1 MKRSKIKHSRSNQVF
16 YIFNTIFWI
25 IFMFL
30 IIYPLYLVCIA
41 SVSDPDAIVAG
52 KVIWHPVDFSFI
64 GYQSILKYSEML
76 HSYANSIF
84 YTVVSVSISI
94 VVTLAAAYTLSRPKF
109 IGKGLINL
117 FFVFTM
123 FLTAD

>member
-52 KVIWHPVDFSFI
+52 KV
-64 GYQSILKYSEML
+64 LKL
-76 HSYANSIF
+76 RCALRRF
-84 YTVVSVSISI
+84 F
-94 VVTLAAAYTLSRPKF
+94 LSAF
-109 IGKGLINL
+109 
-117 FFVFTM
+117 
-123 FLTAD
+123 

>member
-52 KVIWHPVDFSFI
+52 KVIWHPVDFSLI
-64 GYQSILKYSEML
+64 GYKAVLEYTEFWT
-76 HSYANSIF
+76 SYREFPLPVHLVYRNRIDHP
-84 YTVVSVSISI
+84 
-94 VVTLAAAYTLSRPKF
+94 RK
-109 IGKGLINL
+109 
-117 FFVFTM
+117 
-123 FLTAD
+123 

>member
-52 KVIWHPVDFSFI
+52 KVIWHPVDFSLI
-64 GYQSILKYSEML
+64 GYKAVLEYTEFWS
-76 HSYANSIF
+76 SYRNSFI
-84 YTVVSVSISI
+84 
-94 VVTLAAAYTLSRPKF
+94 YTLF
-109 IGKGLINL
+109 IKES
-117 FFVFTM
+117 T
-123 FLTAD
+123 

>member
-52 KVIWHPVDFSFI
+52 KVIWHPVDFSLI
-64 GYQSILKYSEML
+64 GYKAVLEYTEFWT
-76 HSYANSIF
+76 SYRNSFI
-84 YTVVSVSISI
+84 YTISSVVISI
-94 VVTLAAAYTLSRPKF
+94 IVTLTAAYSLSRPKF
-109 IGKGLINL
+109 LGKAAIN
-117 FFVFTM
+117 M
-123 FLTAD
+123 Y

>member
-52 KVIWHPVDFSFI
+52 KVIWHPVNSGLRI
-64 GYQSILKYSEML
+64 ATHLSIRYQVWS
-76 HSYANSIF
+76 
-84 YTVVSVSISI
+84 SV
-94 VVTLAAAYTLSRPKF
+94 LS
-109 IGKGLINL
+109 
-117 FFVFTM
+117 
-123 FLTAD
+123 

>member
-52 KVIWHPVDFSFI
+52 KVIWHPVDFSLI
-64 GYQSILKYSEML
+64 GYKAVLEYTEFW
-76 HSYANSIF
+76 SYLYDIECGHQYYRDIDS
-84 YTVVSVSISI
+84 SVFSFQTEISW
-94 VVTLAAAYTLSRPKF
+94 
-109 IGKGLINL
+109 KGSNQYVLCHHNVL
-117 FFVFTM
+117 
-123 FLTAD
+123 

>member
-52 KVIWHPVDFSFI
+52 NPARVVGSFTEL
-64 GYQSILKYSEML
+64 GKKRRALEEGTSGWDPDLRAKELWEQF
-76 HSYANSIF
+76 YAGRK
-84 YTVVSVSISI
+84 T
-94 VVTLAAAYTLSRPKF
+94 K
-109 IGKGLINL
+109 KE
-117 FFVFTM
+117 
-123 FLTAD
+123 

>member
-52 KVIWHPVDFSFI
+52 KVIWHPVDFSLI
-64 GYQSILKYSEML
+64 GYKAVLEYYRDIDS
-76 HSYANSIF
+76 SIF
-84 YTVVSVSISI
+84 SFQTEISW
-94 VVTLAAAYTLSRPKF
+94 
-109 IGKGLINL
+109 KGSNQYVLCHHNVL
-117 FFVFTM
+117 
-123 FLTAD
+123 

>member
-52 KVIWHPVDFSFI
+52 KVIWHPVDFSLI
-64 GYQSILKYSEML
+64 GYKAVLEYTGLRIATHLSIRYQVWS
-76 HSYANSIF
+76 
-84 YTVVSVSISI
+84 SV
-94 VVTLAAAYTLSRPKF
+94 LS
-109 IGKGLINL
+109 
-117 FFVFTM
+117 
-123 FLTAD
+123 

>member
-52 KVIWHPVDFSFI
+52 
-64 GYQSILKYSEML
+64 
-76 HSYANSIF
+76 N
-84 YTVVSVSISI
+84 
-94 VVTLAAAYTLSRPKF
+94 
-109 IGKGLINL
+109 
-117 FFVFTM
+117 
-123 FLTAD
+123 

>member
-52 KVIWHPVDFSFI
+52 KVIWHPVDFSLI
-64 GYQSILKYSEML
+64 GYKAVLRIATHLSIRYQVWS
-76 HSYANSIF
+76 
-84 YTVVSVSISI
+84 SV
-94 VVTLAAAYTLSRPKF
+94 LS
-109 IGKGLINL
+109 
-117 FFVFTM
+117 
-123 FLTAD
+123 

>member
-52 KVIWHPVDFSFI
+52 KVIWHPVDFSGLRI
-64 GYQSILKYSEML
+64 ATHLSIRYQVWS
-76 HSYANSIF
+76 
-84 YTVVSVSISI
+84 SV
-94 VVTLAAAYTLSRPKF
+94 LS
-109 IGKGLINL
+109 
-117 FFVFTM
+117 
-123 FLTAD
+123 

>member
-52 KVIWHPVDFSFI
+52 KVIWHPVFIDWIQGCIRVYRILDFVSQLIYLYDIECGHQYYRDIDSSVFSF
-64 GYQSILKYSEML
+64 QTE
-76 HSYANSIF
+76 
-84 YTVVSVSISI
+84 ISW
-94 VVTLAAAYTLSRPKF
+94 
-109 IGKGLINL
+109 KGSNQYVLCYHN
-117 FFVFTM
+117 VF
-123 FLTAD
+123 